1 MSLSL
6 EEFLKTDLKK
16 IIKSFGKN
24 ENGNVYSLVVQ
35 EVEKTVI
42 SLVLTETNHNY
53 LHASKILGIS
63 RSTLYRKI
71 KSLGL

>member
-42 SLVLTETNHNY
+42 SLVLIETNHNY